1 MIYLNTAQ
9 KIYISVATVVALL
22 IVLLLFVFIRKE
34 VYLKKHFKEA
44 TYLKLSSLAE
54 NNDFLLLNNYKIDFD
69 DSHVG
74 LIDHLLISK
83 KYIFVIN
90 DFSLSGVIS
99 GELRG
104 RYLKVVNLKKQAADV
119 SNPLNYNIN
128 LIKRLTMYNN
138 LSQSYV
144 KGIVVIND
152 DSEINIKNQSNQFYM
167 VKRKDLKSFILNID
181 KEDIGNLNEESIVK
195 FIYKLSKQNKE
206 YDDTKKDS
214 IES

>member
-1 MIYLNTAQ
+1 M
-9 KIYISVATVVALL
+9 
-22 IVLLLFVFIRKE
+22 
-34 VYLKKHFKEA
+34 KKHFKEA

-83 KYIFVIN
+83 KYIFAIN

-206 YDDTKKDS
+206 YDDTKKDP

>member
-9 KIYISVATVVALL
+9 KIYISVATLVALL

-206 YDDTKKDS
+206 YDDTKKDP